1 MTRSAAVRP
10 ILFVDNQDSFVWNLV
25 DYVSQFYAETA
36 VRSNR
41 ITLAEVAAMQPLGIV
56 ISPGPGHPANAR
68 DIGSCLEIIK
78 QFGSTPILG
87 VCLGHQAMNIAYG
100 GTIAHTR
107 PLHGKISQIEHD
119 GKGIFRGLENPMV
132 GGRYHSL
139 AIEKLSPEL
148 EVSAKTAD
156 GIIMGVRHKS
166 RPHCWAAVSSRVGA
180 DAIRQEADLQLDRG
194 CGSMHPLIDGIL
206 AATRARGFEAAAPW
220 PKEERRDLIASARA
234 LKSRG
239 FIPIIAEIKPKALG
253 RALSAEEVAAYAGAY
268 AENNA
273 CASLRSHRAH
283 ALSRALWKTL

>member
-1 MTRSAAVRP
+1 MTRSAAVPP

-156 GIIMGVRHKS
+156 GIIMGVRHRS
-166 RPHCWAAVSSRVGA
+166 RPHCG
-180 DAIRQEADLQLDRG
+180 LQF
-194 CGSMHPLIDGIL
+194 HPESVLTPSGKKLISNWIEDVI
-206 AATRARGFEAAAPW
+206 ACTR
-220 PKEERRDLIASARA
+220 
-234 LKSRG
+234 
-239 FIPIIAEIKPKALG
+239 
-253 RALSAEEVAAYAGAY
+253 
-268 AENNA
+268 
-273 CASLRSHRAH
+273 
-283 ALSRALWKTL
+283 